1 MAVIGGGDRMPQA
14 SHRHRHCVFWTACET
29 RSGGLTRKAKDGTWE
44 AAESLFVTQH
54 ILRKLTTTGQAPF

>member
-1 MAVIGGGDRMPQA
+1 MGTGCLRPATDMDIVYSGQ
-14 SHRHRHCVFWTACET
+14 HVET